1 MTPSQIVIDVP
12 MAGSV
17 ISVIQRALAITT
29 LIQNLEWLSEQ
40 SMLIEMSIRAA
51 SPTSCPILQ
60 IKFVSLQSL
69 ERSASLMSYSMAES
83 HHLAWAGA
91 GENIRE
97 AIRTTIRVFLPELNQ
112 AFFDCFIIFQI
123 KHIVHSPL
131 LLIVQQWQGNQ
142 LHQSRCRSFVN
153 PRCFAQS

>member
-1 MTPSQIVIDVP
+1 MTPSQIVIGVP
-12 MAGSV
+12 MAGSA

-29 LIQNLEWLSEQ
+29 LIQRLGLLEQ

-60 IKFVSLQSL
+60 IKFDSLQSL

-91 GENIRE
+91 GENILE
-97 AIRTTIRVFLPELNQ
+97 AIRTTIIAISLSLKKVMRMALSL
-112 AFFDCFIIFQI
+112 
-123 KHIVHSPL
+123 KSHY
-131 LLIVQQWQGNQ
+131 
-142 LHQSRCRSFVN
+142 
-153 PRCFAQS
+153 